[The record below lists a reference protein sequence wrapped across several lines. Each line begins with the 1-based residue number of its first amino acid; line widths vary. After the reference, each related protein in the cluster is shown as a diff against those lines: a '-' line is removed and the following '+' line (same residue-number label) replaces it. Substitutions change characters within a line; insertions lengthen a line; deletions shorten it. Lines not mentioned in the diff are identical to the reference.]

1 MATVGLA
8 CVNGW
13 SSVLAFAP
21 LFVITDL
28 GGA

>member
-1 MATVGLA
+1 MATVGPSR
-8 CVNGW
+8 VNGW
-13 SSVLAFAP
+13 SSVLAFAQ